1 MPEFRQVPDDD
12 DDVGAFRSM
21 VSYAFTPTRGPKD
34 PEDVDEDEFPEP
46 WQVGRR
52 YGLYDDGD
60 DLLTVCKHV
69 DFDVRVRGDTHSM
82 HGLSAVASPPEHRR
96 EGYVGEML
104 RESLVT
110 SREADVYLSALWP
123 FKRSFYGQYGWAT
136 CSRMVRH
143 ELPPD
148 LLAFARDAAD
158 GEFVSLGED
167 DWERMDAVHDA
178 DGADL
183 DLTVDRTE
191 EWWQKRILAGWDDDP
206 FVYGW
211 ERDGDL
217 AAYLTYTVESSGDT
231 GTLQVGD
238 WACADHDALLA
249 VLEFLAD
256 HDSQVDEISFWT
268 GEYADVLDFV
278 PNPGDATTELALGP
292 MGRLVDVPDA
302 LAALSY
308 PDDVTLDLVLDVA
321 DPLAD
326 WNDDTYRLTVADGTA
341 TVDRTDADPDA
352 SLGVGSLSQLYVG
365 YRSAE
370 ELATVGS
377 VQAAA
382 STVRTL
388 DAALPERKTLLRENF

>member
-1 MPEFRQVPDDD
+1 MPDFRPVPD

-21 VSYAFTPTRGPKD
+21 VSYAFTPTRGPTD

-52 YGLYDDGD
+52 YGLYDGD

-69 DFDVRVRGDTHSM
+69 DFDVHVRGDTHPM

-96 EGYVGEML
+96 QGYVGEML
-104 RESLVT
+104 RESLGT
-110 SREADVYLSALWP
+110 SREEGVYLSALWP

-136 CSRMVRH
+136 CNRAVRH
-143 ELPPD
+143 ELAPD
-148 LLAFARDAAD
+148 LLAFARGATD
-158 GEFVSLGED
+158 GQFVPLDED

-183 DLTVDRTE
+183 ELTVDRTE
-191 EWWQKRILAGWDDDP
+191 EWWRKRVFAGWDEDP

-238 WACADHDALLA
+238 WACVDHEARLA

-256 HDSQVDEISFWT
+256 HDSQVDEVAFWT
-268 GEYADVLDFV
+268 GEDADVLDLV
-278 PNPGDATTELALGP
+278 PDPGDATTELSLGP
-292 MGRLVDVPDA
+292 MVRLVDVPDA
-302 LAALSY
+302 LEALSY
-308 PDDVTLDLVLDVA
+308 PEDAALDLVLRVE

-326 WNDDTYRLTVADGTA
+326 WNDDAYRLVIDDGA
-341 TVDRTDADPDA
+341 ASVEETDATPDA
-352 SLGVGSLSQLYVG
+352 AVSVGGLSQLYVG

-370 ELATVGS
+370 DLATVGDLD
-377 VQAAA
+377 APAD
-382 STVRTL
+382 TVRAL
-388 DAALPERKTLLRENF
+388 DAAFPERKTLLREGF